1 MKENKP
7 ITWITFNNIFPIITS
22 LVIMTL
28 AFAKLQ
34 LDIAL
39 LNQKVDTVLVQQD
52 KLIAKYADVEKRYG
66 ELALKVQTIE
76 TEHEINRSKQ

>member
-1 MKENKP
+1 MKNNKP
-7 ITWITFNNIFPIITS
+7 ITWLTFNNISPIITS

-34 LDIAL
+34 SDIAL
-39 LNQKVDTVLVQQD
+39 LNQKVDTV
-52 KLIAKYADVEKRYG
+52 IARQEEILKKYASVETRYG

-76 TEHEINRSKQ
+76 TEHAMNRR

>member
-1 MKENKP
+1 MKNNKP
-7 ITWITFNNIFPIITS
+7 ITWLTFNNIFPIITS

-34 LDIAL
+34 SDIAL
-39 LNQKVDTVLVQQD
+39 LNQKVDTV
-52 KLIAKYADVEKRYG
+52 IARQEEILKKYASVETRYG

-76 TEHEINRSKQ
+76 TEHAMNRR